1 MVNNG
6 IKIDTKDL
14 KGLENIK
21 IPEINIDT
29 INAKGLKKEMQQLE
43 KDIAKGAKT
52 IDGEYTNTLNGLR
65 AKLRDLKADLGTL
78 DLDVDADAFA
88 DLTDEISELN
98 DKVKQMEQDYGT
110 FSRNVGNYTDS
121 MVDALNEFDGQMYET
136 AGAVEEVKNGVES
149 LKGKQL
155 FDVNIGG
162 QVVQFENI
170 SQAIGEID
178 DMAHRAAAQMME
190 LKNAGKE
197 NTEEYKK
204 LNAEFQEFVQ
214 KSAELEKARKYADE
228 LRDSM
233 TSTTRGLDLGVQ
245 AFQALGNAMQMASGI
260 AGLFGQNQEEIEKA
274 INRTVQIMGI
284 MQAAQELY
292 QQTIQKGTVLNTL
305 YSATF
310 GKMNS
315 GLTNLVGK
323 LNLGT
328 KAAKG
333 LNAVL
338 KVNIFVAIAS
348 AILYVVTNLD
358 KLAETLGITSEETK
372 VFTNLWEK
380 VSPVIMGF
388 GKVVTDF
395 AINPLRTL
403 IKTISKVIDGDFK
416 GAWDEL
422 GKGFKEQFN
431 VIEDYQKGYNQE
443 IVRQQESATKKQKLE
458 LDKQLLNEIKYNEAK
473 IGNDW
478 KYTKEGIELY
488 RKYFANK
495 LSMYKQDSDEYQE
508 ALLEQLR
515 FERELKE
522 HQNGTSSNS
531 GGTSKEDNRL
541 AVQREI
547 EDKLLS
553 IMIDGNQKRMKELG
567 IQRRRELEDAKK
579 RYKDGEIALKEY
591 KDLEAAIIAEY
602 NDKEKQEM
610 ETHYVELNKLKEQLN
625 SDMQDVDFDIQSGMF
640 DNIIEQ
646 NYRDIDELEKQIND
660 FHKVWETAFIGINE
674 YAKIEIVADE
684 DKQLKRLQKFFNKV
698 STSWKNMMAN
708 IRFKNSGDVL
718 ASDLQLSLKKIDE
731 LKTTIFG
738 TSKLFKNLDK
748 DIDKVKENLNNGL
761 INEKQYKALIDE
773 LSNIKIKTRVDTNQA
788 IKNIEKFYDE
798 ELSEIINKKNSE
810 LNSLE
815 FQFENG
821 EIDKDTFN
829 EQYEYIKDFYDKQHK
844 AAKDYYDGL
853 ISISKKYSGEQIG
866 VIVNL
871 TANRL
876 QLEKVEYQKLLK
888 SEDERYKGLWDLTL
902 EAQKKELDNAE
913 LTEEQKQNIKE
924 EYNKKFEQILEQHYS
939 IVENLEVQHQN
950 NLQRIEDDG
959 NKERSNIIS
968 KYHDTVYKEYA
979 KYYDKLEEMRE
990 KYSNVDDVNMGSQE
1004 LSTMGSFTADILEME
1019 RFTKSFQEMK
1029 VNIQKQKDEL
1039 VKQFNDGVIDEEA
1052 FNKSYDQLDLLEEET
1067 NQSLAEL
1074 TKSWQ
1079 DWSAQIANVA
1089 SAVVGIWS
1097 QMFSQIADLQY
1108 QNEMY
1113 RIEQLQEQYDKETEI
1128 LQDALEKQ
1136 EELFEKHN
1144 QNVESIEGELETA
1157 RGDRRLFLLD
1167 QINAEM
1173 MKREQA
1179 WAQQQK
1185 IAKQQE
1191 QLEKKKEALEQRQ
1204 KAAEQKRNKQN
1215 QKVQIAQ
1222 ATAST
1227 ALAVT
1232 NALSVQPWFLG
1243 VALAAVAAAMG
1254 AVQIA
1259 TIAKQKFADGGV
1271 IQGASHA
1278 NGGVKVLGGSA
1289 EVEGGEYITNKV
1301 TTSKNVDVL
1310 TFINSK
1316 KKKLDLSDFV
1326 EFYSTSKSYTK
1337 SPKTIF
1343 ADGGQLPDMQAPM
1356 INVRDV
1362 INANNQD
1369 NRPIYVSV
1377 TEINDVQARVRRV
1390 QALAGLND

>member
-1 MVNNG
+1 MERNG
-6 IKIDTKDL
+6 IKIDTKGLKDL
-14 KGLENIK
+14 EKIK
-21 IPEINIDT
+21 IPQISIEGID
-29 INAKGLKKEMQQLE
+29 AKSLKKEMQQLE

-65 AKLRDLKADLGTL
+65 AKLRDLKAELGTVDI
-78 DLDVDADAFA
+78 DLDADMFA
-88 DLTDEISELN
+88 DLTDEIRELN
-98 DKVKQMEQDYGT
+98 DQVKQMEQDYGT

-136 AGAVEEVKNGVES
+136 AGSINSVKQGVES

-162 QVVQFENI
+162 QVIQFENI

-178 DMAHRAAAQMME
+178 DMAHRAAASMME
-190 LKNAGKE
+190 LKDAGKE
-197 NTEEYKK
+197 NTEEFRK
-204 LNAEFQEFVQ
+204 LQQEFNEFIN

-233 TSTTRGLDLGVQ
+233 ASTTRGLDMGVQ
-245 AFQALGNAMQMASGI
+245 AFQALGNVMQMASGI

-274 INRTVQIMGI
+274 INRTVQIMAVL
-284 MQAAQELY
+284 QSAQELY
-292 QQTIQKGTVLNTL
+292 QQTVQRGTVLNTL
-305 YSATF
+305 YSNTF
-310 GKMNS
+310 GKIGS
-315 GLTNLVGK
+315 GLNTMVSK
-323 LNLGT
+323 LNLST
-328 KAAKG
+328 KATKA
-333 LNAVL
+333 LNTVL
-338 KVNIFVAIAS
+338 KANIFVAIAS

-358 KLAETLGITSEETK
+358 KLSEALGLTSEETK
-372 VFTNLWEK
+372 AFTKLWEK
-380 VSPVIMGF
+380 LSPVIMGF
-388 GKVVTDF
+388 GKVVFDF

-403 IKTISKVIDGDFK
+403 VKTISKVIDGDFK
-416 GAWDEL
+416 GAWKEL

-431 VIEDYQKGYNQE
+431 VIEDFQKGYNQE
-443 IVRQQESATKKQKLE
+443 IVRQQEEVTKKQKLE

-473 IGNDW
+473 LGNDW

-515 FERELKE
+515 FEREIKE
-522 HQNGTSSNS
+522 HQNPKTSI
-531 GGTSKEDNRL
+531 GGTSKEDNRIQI
-541 AVQREI
+541 QREI

-553 IMIDGNQKRMKELG
+553 IMIDGNQKRMKELE
-567 IQRRRELEDAKK
+567 IQRRRELEDANK
-579 RYKDGEIALKEY
+579 RYKDKEIALKEY

-610 ETHYVELNKLKEQLN
+610 ETHYVELNKLKEQLT
-625 SDMQDVDFDIQSGMF
+625 SDMQDVDLDIQSGMF
-640 DNIIEQ
+640 DNIIQE
-646 NYRDIDELEKQIND
+646 NYRDIEELEKQINN
-660 FHKVWETAFIGINE
+660 FHKTWETAFIGINE
-674 YAKIEIVADE
+674 YATIEIVTDE
-684 DKQLKRLQKFFNKV
+684 EKQLNGLQKFFNKV
-698 STSWKNMMAN
+698 TTSWKNMMAN
-708 IRFKNSGDVL
+708 IRFQNSGDVL
-718 ASDLQLSLKKIDE
+718 VSDLTISLKKIDE
-731 LKTTIFG
+731 LKETVFG
-738 TSKLFKNLDK
+738 TSRLFKNLDEE
-748 DIDKVKENLNNGL
+748 INKVKQNLQNGI
-761 INEKQYKALIDE
+761 INQKQYDALIKE
-773 LSNIKIKTRVDTNQA
+773 LSNIEIKTRLDTNTALKQ
-788 IKNIEKFYDE
+788 IEDFYNN
-798 ELSEIINKKNSE
+798 ELSDIINKKNGE
-810 LNSLE
+810 LNKIE
-815 FQFENG
+815 VQFENG
-821 EIDKDTFN
+821 EIDNDTYN
-829 EQYEYIKDFYDKQHK
+829 EQYEYIQDYYNKQHES
-844 AAKDYYDGL
+844 AKKYYDGL
-853 ISISKKYSGEQIG
+853 ISISKKYSGEEIG

-902 EAQKKELDNAE
+902 EAEKKELDNVE
-913 LTEEQKQNIKE
+913 LSEEQKTQIKE
-924 EYNKKFEQILEQHYS
+924 EYNKKYEQILQQHYS
-939 IVENLEVQHQN
+939 IVENLDKQHQN
-950 NLQRIEDDG
+950 NLIQIEQDS
-959 NKERSNIIS
+959 NNERSNIIS
-968 KYHDTVYKEYA
+968 KYHDTVYKEYV
-979 KYYDKLEEMRE
+979 KYYDKLNEMKE
-990 KYSNVDDVNMGSQE
+990 KYSNIDDVNLGSQE
-1004 LSTMGSFTADILEME
+1004 LSSIGGFGANILEME

-1029 VNIQKQKDEL
+1029 INIQKQKEEL
-1039 VKQFNDGVIDEEA
+1039 VKQFEDGVINEEA
-1052 FNKSYDQLDLLEEET
+1052 FNKSFEQLDLLEQET
-1067 NQSLAEL
+1067 NQSLSETSMNWKEWSVGIAEV
-1074 TKSWQ
+1074 
-1079 DWSAQIANVA
+1079 AN
-1089 SAVVGIWS
+1089 AVVGIWA

-1113 RIEQLQEQYDKETEI
+1113 EIERLQEQYDKQTEM
-1128 LQDALEKQ
+1128 LEKAFEEQ
-1136 EELFEKHN
+1136 EELYEKHN

-1232 NALSVQPWFLG
+1232 NALAVSPWFLG

-1278 NGGVKVLGGSA
+1278 NGGVKVLGGQA

-1326 EFYSTSKSYTK
+1326 EFYSTSKASYNK
-1337 SPKTIF
+1337 PMKTIF
-1343 ADGGQLPDMQAPM
+1343 AEGGQLPNMQAPQIDLRQ
-1356 INVRDV
+1356 INSV
-1362 INANNQD
+1362 ANED
-1369 NRPIYVSV
+1369 NRPIYVAV
-1377 TEINDVQARVRRV
+1377 TEIENVQNRVRNVRAV
-1390 QALAGLND
+1390 AGLE

>member
-65 AKLRDLKADLGTL
+65 AQLRDMKKELGTL

-121 MVDALNEFDGQMYET
+121 VVDALNEFDGQMYET

-292 QQTIQKGTVLNTL
+292 QQTIQKGTFLNSLWTASLAATDKVMKTL
-305 YSATF
+305 GVSVNTTSKSFKLLRGAIAAS
-310 GKMNS
+310 GIGLLAILVADAVSSLMDMVN
-315 GLTNLVGK
+315 GLTKVERKLVSTAQYIDRIKQSTDDWLDEVERINRIKIELGLIDELESTTELLTKYKAEYNLTIKDILSQNKKLEGK
-323 LNLGT
+323 WGELFNIDT
-328 KAAKG
+328 KKLDVDKAKI
-333 LNAVL
+333 L
-338 KVNIFVAIAS
+338 KLLSDLSFEYTQSKDIVDKYKQAIA
-348 AILYVVTNLD
+348 D
-358 KLAETLGITSEETK
+358 GSEEL
-372 VFTNLWEK
+372 NEE
-380 VSPVIMGF
+380 
-388 GKVVTDF
+388 
-395 AINPLRTL
+395 
-403 IKTISKVIDGDFK
+403 TIATYKNAQSKVILYDSLTRVMGGYSEYIKALNNNNNDNNDDDNDNQDDYADRLK
-416 GAWDEL
+416 DVKRKIQQDEIEIM
-422 GKGFKEQFN
+422 KEGFKKEQAQRN
-431 VIEDYQKGYNQE
+431 
-443 IVRQQESATKKQKLE
+443 L
-458 LDKQLLNEIKYNEAK
+458 
-473 IGNDW
+473 
-478 KYTKEGIELY
+478 
-488 RKYFANK
+488 
-495 LSMYKQDSDEYQE
+495 
-508 ALLEQLR
+508 
-515 FERELKE
+515 EREW
-522 HQNGTSSNS
+522 
-531 GGTSKEDNRL
+531 
-541 AVQREI
+541 EI
-547 EDKLLS
+547 
-553 IMIDGNQKRMKELG
+553 
-567 IQRRRELEDAKK
+567 EDAKK
-579 RYKDGEIALKEY
+579 TGIKVRE
-591 KDLEAAIIAEY
+591 
-602 NDKEKQEM
+602 
-610 ETHYVELNKLKEQLN
+610 
-625 SDMQDVDFDIQSGMF
+625 
-640 DNIIEQ
+640 
-646 NYRDIDELEKQIND
+646 QIN
-660 FHKVWETAFIGINE
+660 
-674 YAKIEIVADE
+674 
-684 DKQLKRLQKFFNKV
+684 
-698 STSWKNMMAN
+698 
-708 IRFKNSGDVL
+708 
-718 ASDLQLSLKKIDE
+718 
-731 LKTTIFG
+731 
-738 TSKLFKNLDK
+738 
-748 DIDKVKENLNNGL
+748 L
-761 INEKQYKALIDE
+761 INEKYNKIDKDALKDF
-773 LSNIKIKTRVDTNQA
+773 TN
-788 IKNIEKFYDE
+788 
-798 ELSEIINKKNSE
+798 ELSEIVKENGDNLYDYIFDTQLKINSEIVRSSSQWLETYKDNLKAFTESAERESVEASKTIYGMMDGFKAMSKSGGFKVDTKSFGGFFKSIGNVIKNGWRVITDDVMNYYTEPFSTKALEDNLKKNINEIKRYVLGVEEYFNLQTKQFEREYTLTEENFKALINVTKNSLKELQLAYDSGFISDEQFQKDSDKLNKKIELYEGYYKDVITNTNQNESE
-810 LNSLE
+810 INNIIEDYRNKGLKLE
-815 FQFENG
+815 ELYIGDFIG
-821 EIDKDTFN
+821 ILY
-829 EQYEYIKDFYDKQHK
+829 EQQ
-844 AAKDYYDGL
+844 AASEK
-853 ISISKKYSGEQIG
+853 IEQI
-866 VIVNL
+866 
-871 TANRL
+871 T
-876 QLEKVEYQKLLK
+876 YQKLLDA
-888 SEDERYKGLWDLTL
+888 EAEWLTESL
-902 EAQKKELDNAE
+902 KKLSDAEKKELQQLNLTNEQELEIEERYNKEGEKVEAE
-913 LTEEQKQNIKE
+913 YKKRVEAITHTHLNNLVDIERDIYEQRSQVLS
-924 EYNKKFEQILEQHYS
+924 EYNEAIFNEYDKHY
-939 IVENLEVQHQN
+939 ENLNHLVERNSNANQVDMGSQDLSTIGNFAQFTVNSSRFKDEFVKLKDDIVKQKEDLNKQLEEGLITPEVF
-950 NLQRIEDDG
+950 NLSM
-959 NKERSNIIS
+959 SNLN
-968 KYHDTVYKEYA
+968 
-979 KYYDKLEEMRE
+979 KLEEQTD
-990 KYSNVDDVNMGSQE
+990 KTLKS
-1004 LSTMGSFTADILEME
+1004 LS
-1019 RFTKSFQEMK
+1019 KSFIEY
-1029 VNIQKQKDEL
+1029 
-1039 VKQFNDGVIDEEA
+1039 
-1052 FNKSYDQLDLLEEET
+1052 S
-1067 NQSLAEL
+1067 QSIAEV
-1074 TKSWQ
+1074 
-1079 DWSAQIANVA
+1079 AN
-1089 SAVVGIWS
+1089 AVVGIWA

-1113 RIEQLQEQYDKETEI
+1113 RIEQLREDYDKETEI
-1128 LQDALEKQ
+1128 LEKAFEEQ
-1136 EELFEKHN
+1136 EELYEKHN
-1144 QNVESIEGELETA
+1144 QNVESIEGELQTA

-1191 QLEKKKEALEQRQ
+1191 QLEKKKEQLEQRQ

-1232 NALSVQPWFLG
+1232 NALAVQPWFLG

-1271 IQGASHA
+1271 IQGASHSQ
-1278 NGGVKVLGGSA
+1278 GGVPVMNGTV